1 MTLASPRRASEP
13 PPRPSRP
20 SPEAWSERLG
30 AWLRSALR
38 QRRTWVV
45 DGVRYKERTRV
56 PLRRAL
62 GKHGEGEK
70 VYDVRFPGPDA
81 PAPMAI
87 HATRERVFADL
98 APCDRANGIVALR
111 ALVRP
116 GWRVFE
122 FACATGGGS
131 VALSELVGP
140 SGGVVSA
147 GQDRESIR
155 FARRRYR
162 RSNLG
167 FEMGGAETLDGET
180 DGAFD
185 AVIAHRA
192 PTQDEDLRELWR
204 VVAPGGLLACRTM
217 SAGEEPRG
225 DAGESRTVEMRVRQA
240 CRDAQIDAASTP
252 DLSLRWVLARRPGE
266 SDR

>member
-13 PPRPSRP
+13 PPRPPRP
-20 SPEAWSERLG
+20 SSKAWSERLG
-30 AWLRSALR
+30 AWLRSVLR
-38 QRRTWVV
+38 QRRTWVI

-62 GKHGEGEK
+62 GRHGEGEK
-70 VYDVRFPGPDA
+70 VYDVRFPGPEA

-87 HATRERVFADL
+87 HATRDRVFADL
-98 APCDRANGIVALR
+98 APCDRANGIAALR

-122 FACATGGGS
+122 YACATGGGS

-185 AVIAHRA
+185 AVIAHLA
-192 PTQDEDLRELWR
+192 PAEDEALRELWR
-204 VVAPGGLLACRTM
+204 VVAPGGLLACRTTP
-217 SAGEEPRG
+217 SGAEPAGE
-225 DAGESRTVEMRVRQA
+225 RTVEMRVRLA

-266 SDR
+266 SEA